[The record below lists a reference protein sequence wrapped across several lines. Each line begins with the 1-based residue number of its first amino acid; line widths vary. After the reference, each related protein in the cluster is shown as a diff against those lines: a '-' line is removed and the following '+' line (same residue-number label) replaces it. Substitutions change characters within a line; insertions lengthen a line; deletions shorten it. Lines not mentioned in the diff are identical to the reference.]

1 MAWQE
6 DRFALPYRAAS
17 AIVPQSIVTIDPG
30 VANGQVKLLTNA
42 SQRPLGSVQATGA
55 TPGVSVAVYE
65 APSVVKAI
73 AAASLGVGAEV
84 SLASLGV
91 ASAAQANSLATTTLL
106 GPASVGASGSVEWAV
121 GIALTNALA
130 GEIFSVKLEP
140 RQVSGLV

>member
-1 MAWQE
+1 MAFVE
-6 DRFALPYRAAS
+6 DRFSLPYRVAS
-17 AIVPQSIVTIDPG
+17 AIPPRSIVTLDPG
-30 VANGQVKLLTNA
+30 VANTQVRLLTNA
-42 SQRPLGSVQATGA
+42 SQRPLGITQATGA

-65 APSVVKAI
+65 APGVAKAI

-91 ASAAQANSLATTTLL
+91 ASAAQGNSLATTTLL
-106 GPASVGASGSVEWAV
+106 GPASVGASGAAEWAV

-130 GEIFSVKLEP
+130 GEVFSVKLEP